1 MIFIS
6 CNDDELKSGTNS
18 NLPILHNYDSDH
30 DGYSKLDDAIK
41 KSENQDRN
49 NWQKPRKVIDRLGA
63 LKNKVVAD
71 IGAGSGYFLKFI
83 HEKYKRCTKHHPK
96 VVYSESECC
105 FHFLIGMN
113 VIISV

>member
-1 MIFIS
+1 MKLIYTLLFAFAMIFIS

-18 NLPILHNYDSDH
+18 NLPILHNYDSDP

-41 KSENQDRN
+41 KSENPDRN

-71 IGAGSGYFLKFI
+71 IGAGSG
-83 HEKYKRCTKHHPK
+83 
-96 VVYSESECC
+96 
-105 FHFLIGMN
+105 
-113 VIISV
+113 